1 MSLCQSRQ
9 GVARQDKAA
18 SAWRSVI
25 SLWTDIKIVI
35 IVRVVG
41 SCLGM
46 TLIERL
52 QIRQALPRL
61 SHYWSVDKIVSG
73 DPSYFYTWTWVLYE
87 LHGDKCIQAPNI
99 RGSDLYN
106 SCRSFHDSGR
116 TIEVILKVAKR
127 RDWIKVISIVHGCE
141 QYLVSRF
148 NREIVWQLDSKADS
162 IAATLLSLCS

>member
-1 MSLCQSRQ
+1 MAICDLFMDRYQDRNYSAGSGSLSRHALIAQ
-9 GVARQDKAA
+9 LQ
-18 SAWRSVI
+18 
-25 SLWTDIKIVI
+25 
-35 IVRVVG
+35 VRRA
-41 SCLGM
+41 C
-46 TLIERL
+46 
-52 QIRQALPRL
+52 ARL

-73 DPSYFYTWTWVLYE
+73 DPSYFYTWTWVLYG

-99 RGSDLYN
+99 RGSDHYNN

-127 RDWIKVISIVHGCE
+127 RDWIKVISIVNGCE